1 MAVFTIS
8 TVRNHQRDMNCGIIR
23 KIKRDFI
30 AICNMR
36 LALKEEIKK
45 AGEKA
50 NPPRTVGHEVHEL
63 LECEYGARADEIERG
78 KGARNE

>member
-1 MAVFTIS
+1 
-8 TVRNHQRDMNCGIIR
+8 MNCGIIR

-50 NPPRTVGHEVHEL
+50 NPPERSGAKFTSFSNANMEHART
-63 LECEYGARADEIERG
+63 
-78 KGARNE
+78 K